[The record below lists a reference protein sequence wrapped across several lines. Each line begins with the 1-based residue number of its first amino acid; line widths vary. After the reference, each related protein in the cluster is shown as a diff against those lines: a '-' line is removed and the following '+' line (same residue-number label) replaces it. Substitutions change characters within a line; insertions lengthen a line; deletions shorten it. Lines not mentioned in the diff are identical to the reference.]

1 MNRRRLAFPRVARAC
16 VGLVLA
22 GCATSLPQGD
32 VERGR
37 KVFVEREQ
45 GHCVRCHAVPGV
57 TEAGN
62 LGPPLAGVGSRLT
75 PGEIRVRVV
84 DITQVNP
91 DAAMPAFRKAE
102 GLHRVAAAYVNKT
115 LLSESQLDDVVAY
128 LASLK

>member
-1 MNRRRLAFPRVARAC
+1 
-16 VGLVLA
+16 
-22 GCATSLPQGD
+22 
-32 VERGR
+32 
-37 KVFVEREQ
+37 
-45 GHCVRCHAVPGV
+45 VRCHAAPGV

-75 PGEIRVRVV
+75 APEIRVRVA

>member
-1 MNRRRLAFPRVARAC
+1 M
-16 VGLVLA
+16 LVIGTIVS
-22 GCATSLPQGD
+22 GCANPGVVGD
-32 VERGR
+32 SDRGR

-57 TEAGN
+57 QEAGN

-75 PGEIRVRVV
+75 PAEIRVRVA

-102 GLHRVAAAYVNKT
+102 GLHRVAPAYANRM